1 MNAWRRRAPR
11 RQAGVGPGRVGNVPA
26 EEQLRWNEPLQRAR
40 RALIEWLSHLI
51 VVAGLLLGFHGIEIL
66 LHALG
71 SDDRLLFGQVP
82 LKYVFD
88 AGDAALIIGFLVY
101 GIYSV
106 LGAYR
111 G

>member
-1 MNAWRRRAPR
+1 
-11 RQAGVGPGRVGNVPA
+11 
-26 EEQLRWNEPLQRAR
+26 
-40 RALIEWLSHLI
+40 LSHLL

-71 SDDRLLFGQVP
+71 SDDRLLFGEIP
-82 LKYVFD
+82 LRYLFD

-106 LGAYR
+106 LNAYR
-111 G
+111 K